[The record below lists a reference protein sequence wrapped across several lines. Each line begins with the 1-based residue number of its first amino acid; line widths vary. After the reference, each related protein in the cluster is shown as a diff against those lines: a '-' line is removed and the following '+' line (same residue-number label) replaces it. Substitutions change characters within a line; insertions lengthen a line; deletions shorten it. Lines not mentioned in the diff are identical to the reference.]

1 MYTIR
6 QFAYAATFIT
16 VALASAKAIGQ
27 ELLIPPAPL
36 PSSYA
41 AAPAAACESQAF
53 ATEEEIQSVIESRTS
68 GGSQPFGRLLH
79 LAAADAGDIATG
91 PELTPVA
98 TFALGKVSR
107 QAAPRKSNP
116 SMAPELPVNN
126 QKFYSVDKVYGKP
139 DINTYTIT
147 FSVTG
152 TTSKIYKVKGV
163 YGQSSATL
171 AVTFNDDGSAEIAAQ
186 KYITNNTTYGNIW
199 FCPVDLTTNTYSLT
213 DPVVCS
219 RDEEGNWT
227 MGAWGLVVNHT
238 SDKGYNGSVLFVAED
253 TRWLLPNMTASFQTT
268 DTSGNVKDN
277 TFEGAWFQENPSSLY
292 LLNLGSTTFGR
303 AINVCLTPQGTGIVS
318 PQFVSSAGGYGNL
331 YAYHADYDTGLAD
344 SSQSAN
350 CRVTEDNR
358 LVFEDLI
365 IATRKISNSGNIR
378 IAASPITYTLSG
390 SDIQLPEQVSIGF
403 EGAGTAAAPYLIKS
417 PEDIRAISAAMSL
430 PGYATACYRLNNDID
445 LSSLT
450 AFSPVGNETVQF
462 NGTFDGNHKKLSGLT
477 YNGFGFPYTGLF
489 GIIGKRG
496 SVKNLTLENFTVYA
510 TGANA
515 GILSAFN
522 AGGEISGV
530 EIVSSLLQT
539 QAEVAGAIAG
549 MNTGVISSCRINA
562 TIEGYGSNGGVT
574 GYNCGEIGDCHYS
587 GNMAMSGAL
596 STSYRHIAGI
606 AAQAL
611 SSESNGFKSHIHDC
625 TVSGSISDNT
635 GYAYVGGITAVSHGS
650 KTEDPSVIERCV
662 NTATLSAIGL
672 DWASD
677 ATLPKSYCGGI
688 AAYIS
693 SSKIEDCA
701 NGGLILETSRPKV
714 FTGGI
719 TGIAAV
725 SFISSGSEQRL
736 GQMSSVSRCLSAGQI
751 YSIAGAGCGIF
762 GAVPVLPPFD
772 SKEVASQIFTD
783 CYADNQINLLT
794 DDDFAISTADLTSGQ
809 LPGGF
814 SPSVWTAA
822 SERYPVPASLKERD
836 AAILFAAPLC
846 LASGE
851 NHTNVKKDF
860 KVDGAS
866 SVKWGI
872 LGSNGVLTQSS
883 PSLSISGS
891 NATIGSQYGN
901 NWLVASNGD
910 IVKMMM
916 VSIVPK
922 MFEGDGTQENPFLI
936 SSIADM
942 ATLSSAVATYGQSHL
957 GDWFRMTADIDAS
970 EDPSFVCVGYPV
982 MTRPFNGIFDGD
994 GHAFHN
1000 LSVKTAFRTASG
1012 GVTANKSYPYGGLFS
1027 HVGPDGTV
1035 RNVVIADDCEYDL
1048 YNMSGSI
1055 AGLNYGSID
1064 NCRNYAA
1071 IGANGMATGGIV
1083 GENNGSVTGCYNA
1096 GTVTIQQNAIKT
1108 GAGGIAGANT
1118 GLVDLCQNDGDITI
1132 AEGKTSEV
1140 SGGIT
1145 AINYGKIDRSLNLGE
1160 IKANMK
1166 AGGITATLG
1175 AYGQPGEI
1183 SRSANFATVTTVKD
1197 NSNGAVTNDIREG
1210 KVSDVVYDCSLT
1222 AIGASLN
1229 PLPGCTALST
1239 IELVSGDA
1247 HAGLP
1252 SEILDLK
1259 AGKYPVLKNFAS
1271 EPRAELLRSTYIGF
1285 NADQSVANLS
1295 SDASLAAPAGVAWSV
1310 TGSDSFSISG
1320 QTIKVTTPE
1329 GDISAKA
1336 IVTASAGDNPVKTFA
1351 VTSLPILFEGDGSA
1365 EAPYLIKSKED
1376 LNTLSGFI
1384 SKNAYDCLNLHY
1396 LLAND
1401 IAYEDGDEFSPIGG
1415 DGTTR
1420 FNGTFD
1426 GNGKTVSG
1434 ITYTCT
1440 TAKPG
1445 KNTGLF
1451 GQLGP
1456 QGMIHDL
1463 TVDNTFTGYGA
1474 GGVAAQVEGEIH
1486 NCVNKGAI
1494 TATGDP
1500 AGGIAGTLKSGG
1512 IIRDCINSGT
1522 VLSEKTYGTGGITG
1536 KAEQGSSVSG
1546 CVNKGS
1552 LGGVTQ
1558 GKALGGIAG
1567 MAGGSFTDCRNE
1579 GQLTSETASVGGIV
1593 GKHASGG
1600 LLEISGCSNLK
1611 EIILPKAIAVGGII
1625 GGNDSDKSLNQAKV
1639 HIASCNNEGN
1649 IIGVLGVGGIVGII
1663 SESDFTL
1670 TGCSNTAA
1678 IQALNLGAKGAADTF
1693 AGGIAG
1699 CANGAAVDG
1708 TDCHIKDC
1716 RNMGSVTAYGGNNIG
1731 GIAGKNGIPVIGC
1744 VNTGEVKAIFGGE
1757 DGEDYSGFSL
1767 SGIGGISGSSYGGVH
1782 DSWNAATVTTDGS
1795 WVGGIAG
1802 YTNKDIT
1809 GCANL
1814 GDISGLAGIIP
1825 GGSDTQGVGGIVGRM
1840 GSVSYAGFITDTY
1853 NTGAVTGLTQVAG
1866 IVAQR
1871 FGNEAQ
1877 IRNVY
1882 NTGSVTATAD
1892 GGTAFPI
1899 GNQRTQGAQL
1909 LETDANVYYLD
1920 GCCPPSSSLDNRAKG
1935 VSRDELSTSQL
1946 GGSFL
1951 HAPGALP
1958 VLTNLPT
1965 PARTYLDAIFGLTF
1979 ESEADT
1985 YDSVKGNIF
1994 YANLDG
2000 LDWTSSDNLLL
2011 ADGVATPTANGTA
2024 WMRVAVNDDDNPLF
2038 KLFDLNIVA
2047 FSEIDGISD
2056 DKDVIS
2062 RAYFDLRGIR
2072 VASPTPGSVYVE
2084 VSTLSDGT
2092 VRARRVH
2099 K

>member
-1 MYTIR
+1 MCMIR
-6 QFAYAATFIT
+6 QLASVATLIT
-16 VALASAKAIGQ
+16 VALTSAKAIGQ
-27 ELLIPPAPL
+27 ELRMPPAPL
-36 PSSYA
+36 LSTHTVAVAPS
-41 AAPAAACESQAF
+41 CESIAL
-53 ATEEEIQSVIESRTS
+53 ATEEEIQSVLEAR
-68 GGSQPFGRLLH
+68 
-79 LAAADAGDIATG
+79 ATG
-91 PELTPVA
+91 GAQQFGTLPHVALPAASDIETEPELTPVA
-98 TFALGKVSR
+98 TFTSGKVSR
-107 QAAPRKSNP
+107 QASPRESKP

-126 QKFYSVDKVYGKP
+126 QKFYSADKVYGKP

-152 TTSKIYKVKGV
+152 TTDKTYKVKGV

-171 AVTFNDDGSAEIAAQ
+171 VVTFNDDGSAEIAAQ
-186 KYITNNTTYGNIW
+186 KYITNNSTYGNIW
-199 FCPVDLTTNTYSLT
+199 FCPVDLSTNTYSLT
-213 DPVVCS
+213 DPVTCS

-238 SDKGYNGSVLFVAED
+238 TDKGYNGSVLFVSED
-253 TRWLLPNMTASFQTT
+253 TRWLVPNMTATFQTT
-268 DTSGNVKDN
+268 DASGNVKDN

-292 LLNLGSTTFGR
+292 LLNMGSTTFGR
-303 AINVCLTPQGTGIVS
+303 AINVSLAPQGTGIVS

-331 YAYHADYDTGLAD
+331 YAYHADYSTGYAD
-344 SSQSAN
+344 SSKSAN
-350 CRVTEDNR
+350 CRVEDNS
-358 LVFEDLI
+358 LVFDDLI
-365 IATRKISNSGNIR
+365 IATRKISTSGDIR

-390 SDIQLPEQVSIGF
+390 AAIQLPEQISIDF
-403 EGAGTAAAPYLIKS
+403 QGAGTAADPYLIKS
-417 PEDIRAISAAMSL
+417 PDDILAMSAAIPL
-430 PGYATACYRLNNDID
+430 PGYATAFYRLDNDID
-445 LSSLT
+445 LSTLT
-450 AFSPVGNETVQF
+450 GFSPVGNETVPF
-462 NGTFDGNHKKLSGLT
+462 NGTFDGNQKKLSGLT
-477 YNGFGFPYTGLF
+477 YNGFGLPYTGLF
-489 GIIGKRG
+489 GVIGNRG
-496 SVKNLTLENFTVYA
+496 VVKNLTLENFTVYA

-515 GILSAFN
+515 GIITGFN
-522 AGGEISGV
+522 AGGDISGV
-530 EIVSSLLQT
+530 KITSSLLQT

-549 MNTGVISSCRINA
+549 MNTGVISSCRINT

-606 AAQAL
+606 AGQSL
-611 SSESNGFKSHIHDC
+611 SSESNGFRSHIHDC
-625 TVSGSISDNT
+625 TVSGTISDDT

-650 KTEDPSVIERCV
+650 KTEDPAVIERCV
-662 NTATLSAIGL
+662 NTATLSATGL

-701 NGGLILETSRPKV
+701 NGGLILETTRPKV

-719 TGIAAV
+719 AGIAAV
-725 SFISSGSEQRL
+725 SFISSGSDQRL
-736 GQMSSVSRCLSAGQI
+736 GQVSSVSRCLSAGQI
-751 YSIAGAGCGIF
+751 YSVAGAGCGIF

-814 SPSVWTAA
+814 SPTVWTAA
-822 SERYPVPASLKERD
+822 SERYPVPASLKEID
-836 AAILFAAPLC
+836 AAILFAAPAC
-846 LASGE
+846 LAAGE
-851 NHTNVKKDF
+851 NYTNVKKDF

-866 SVKWGI
+866 SVKWAI
-872 LGSNGVLTQSS
+872 LGNNGSLTQST

-916 VSIVPK
+916 VCVVPK
-922 MFEGDGTQENPFLI
+922 LFEGDGTQETPFLI

-942 ATLSSAVATYGQSHL
+942 ATLNSAVATYGQSHL

-970 EDPSFVCVGYPV
+970 EDPSFVCVGYPA
-982 MTRPFNGIFDGD
+982 MTRPFNGTFDGD

-1000 LSVKTAFRTASG
+1000 LTVKTAFRTASG
-1012 GVTANKSYPYGGLFS
+1012 GVTANKSYQYGGLFS
-1027 HVGPDGTV
+1027 YVGPNGTI

-1055 AGLNYGSID
+1055 AGLNYGAIED
-1064 NCRNYAA
+1064 CRNYAA

-1108 GAGGIAGANT
+1108 GSGGIAGANT
-1118 GLVDLCQNDGDITI
+1118 GLVDLCQNDGNITI
-1132 AEGKTSEV
+1132 ADGKTSEV

-1160 IKANMK
+1160 VKANMK

-1197 NSNGAVTNDIREG
+1197 NSNGAVTNDIREY

-1222 AIGASLN
+1222 AIGASIN

-1239 IELVSGDA
+1239 LELVSGEA
-1247 HAGLP
+1247 PAGLP
-1252 SEILDLK
+1252 SEVLDLK

-1310 TGSDSFSISG
+1310 TGSDSFSIDG

-1336 IVTASAGDNPVKTFA
+1336 QVMASAGDSPVKTFA

-1365 EAPYLIKSKED
+1365 EAPYLIKSKDD

-1463 TVDNTFTGYGA
+1463 TVDNSFTGYGA

-1512 IIRDCINSGT
+1512 IIRDCLNTGT
-1522 VLSEKTYGTGGITG
+1522 VMSEKTYGTGGIAG
-1536 KAEQGSSVSG
+1536 KTEKGSSVSG

-1552 LGGVTQ
+1552 LGGEAQ

-1567 MAGGSFTDCRNE
+1567 LAGGSFTDCRNE

-1593 GKHASGG
+1593 GKHASGS

-1611 EIILPKAIAVGGII
+1611 GIILPKAIAVGGII

-1639 HIASCNNEGN
+1639 HITSCDNEGN
-1649 IIGVLGVGGIVGII
+1649 IVGVLGVGGIAGIV
-1663 SESDFTL
+1663 SESDFTM
-1670 TGCSNTAA
+1670 TDCDNTAA
-1678 IQALNLGAKGAADTF
+1678 IEALNLGAKGAADTF

-1699 CANGAAVDG
+1699 CANGSVVDG

-1716 RNMGSVTAYGGNNIG
+1716 RNTGIVTAYGGNNIG
-1731 GIAGKNGIPVIGC
+1731 GIVGKNGVPVIGC
-1744 VNTGEVKAIFGGE
+1744 RNTGEVKAIFGGE
-1757 DGEDYSGFSL
+1757 DGVDYSGFSL
-1767 SGIGGISGSSYGGVH
+1767 SSIGGISGSSYGGVR
-1782 DSWNAATVTTDGS
+1782 DSWNAAPVTTDGS

-1802 YTNKDIT
+1802 YTNKDIIGCVNIGAIT
-1809 GCANL
+1809 GQ
-1814 GDISGLAGIIP
+1814 AGIIP
-1825 GGSDTQGVGGIVGRM
+1825 GGSDPQGVGGIVGRM

-1877 IRNVY
+1877 LQNVY

-1899 GNQRTQGAQL
+1899 GNQRTQGAQAIGS
-1909 LETDANVYYLD
+1909 DANVYYLE
-1920 GCCPPSSSLDNRAKG
+1920 GCCPPSSALDNGAKEMT
-1935 VSRDELSTSQL
+1935 REELSTAEL
-1946 GGSFL
+1946 GASYL
-1951 HAPGALP
+1951 HSPGALP
-1958 VLTNLPT
+1958 VLANLPS
-1965 PARTYLDAIFGLTF
+1965 PAKTYLDAIFGLTL
-1979 ESEADT
+1979 EYEDDS

-1994 YANLDG
+1994 YASLEG
-2000 LDWTSSDNLLL
+2000 LDWTSSDNLHLT
-2011 ADGVATPTANGTA
+2011 DGIATPTADGAA
-2024 WMRVAVNDDDNPLF
+2024 WMRVAINGEDDSHF
-2038 KLFDLNIVA
+2038 KQFELDIKA
-2047 FSEIDGISD
+2047 FSDLDEIPY

-2062 RAYFDLRGIR
+2062 REYFDLRGIH
-2072 VASPTPGSVYVE
+2072 VTSPAAGSVYIE
-2084 VSTLSDGT
+2084 MSTLSDGT
-2092 VRARRVH
+2092 VRARRVCR
-2099 K
+2099 